1 MIEKLKAKGAETLD
15 DIENVFGNTVNYKK
29 LKSFHAIILAK
40 DYVGLKYQYHT
51 WIISIKNH

>member
-29 LKSFHAIILAK
+29 AK
-40 DYVGLKYQYHT
+40 KLPRNNTCKRLC
-51 WIISIKNH
+51 WIKESI